1 MERFTLALLCDA
13 GCEEYASL
21 EAKEL
26 LKRTAV
32 IRNSYIIVPDCSA
45 RDAALLCYRSQLA
58 GRVLVLIKEGRI
70 TGPEDVR
77 TEEFLDF
84 DYSPFLKEGSSFRA
98 ECERSGEHGFQSPEI
113 AALLG
118 EALHER
124 RGFSVELK
132 KPGMTVYCRVK
143 DDGYVLGIDLAG
155 RDLGKRDYKV
165 FHTRQSM
172 RGTIMYAAVRAA
184 AYTGAEIMADP
195 SVIDGTI
202 PIEAALYA
210 TRRSPQRFRREFAF
224 LHMPMFGET
233 DWGSFFSELDN
244 ASSAPPRILGFS
256 PLLRTLKMARQ
267 NAKLAG
273 VEDSMALTR
282 CDLSWLDTKLEKGS
296 VDIFVTVPPSSG
308 KNTSLKDVEKLQDD
322 LFTQADYALK
332 NDGVVLLVAEKRA
345 EFLNPAE
352 RHGFRLA
359 EEKRVRMGGKELLFL
374 KFRRG

>member
-1 MERFTLALLCDA
+1 METFTLALLCDP
-13 GCEEYASL
+13 GCEEYAAS
-21 EAKEL
+21 EVNEL
-26 LKRTAV
+26 LHKASV
-32 IRNSYIIVPDCSA
+32 IRNSYVVIPGCSIG
-45 RDAALLCYRSQLA
+45 DAALLCYRSQLA
-58 GRVLVLIKEGRI
+58 SRILVLIQEGRI
-70 TGPEDVR
+70 SGPEDVR

-84 DYSPFLKEGSSFRA
+84 DYSPLLTEGGSFRA
-98 ECERSGEHGFQSPEI
+98 ECERSGEHGFQSPEV

-124 RGFSVELK
+124 RGFPVELK
-132 KPGMTVYCRVK
+132 RPDMAIHCRVK
-143 DDGYVLGIDLAG
+143 GDTYVLGVDLAG

-172 RGTIMYAAVRAA
+172 RGTVMYAAVRAA
-184 AYTGAEIMADP
+184 GYTGAEILADP

-210 TRRSPQRFRREFAF
+210 TKRSPQRFRKEFAF
-224 LHMPMFGET
+224 IAMPLFGKD
-233 DWGSFFSELDN
+233 DWNDFFIQQDN
-244 ASSAPPRILGFS
+244 AVAAAPRILGFS

-296 VDIFVTVPPSSG
+296 VDMFVTVPPSSG
-308 KNTSLKDVEKLQDD
+308 KSTPLKDVEKLQDD
-322 LFTQADYALK
+322 LFTQADYSLNK
-332 NDGVVLLVAEKRA
+332 KGVVLLMTEKRA

-352 RHGFRLA
+352 RHGFALSD
-359 EEKRVRMGGKELLFL
+359 EKKVRMGGKELLFL
-374 KFRRG
+374 KFTRR